1 MTKWHG
7 IVVAFLMA
15 GGYTYAQSNTGI
27 KGGINFSTI
36 NSNSNFKTGL
46 HVGLLWHTHLGANF
60 ALQPE
65 VVYSM
70 QGVKLSNESK
80 LNLGYINTPF
90 LVQLQFGGGF
100 RLEAGPQ
107 LGFLVTAKTQSGN
120 ILENVRGN
128 YKTIDAGLSVGF
140 GFLGSSGFGFDARY
154 NYGLSD
160 ITKSSGDTYN
170 RVFQAGL
177 FYQFRH

>member
-1 MTKWHG
+1 MSKWHG
-7 IVVAFLMA
+7 VMVVFLITGA
-15 GGYTYAQSNTGI
+15 SAYGQVNTGI
-27 KGGINFSTI
+27 KGGINISTF

-46 HVGLLWHTHLGANF
+46 HVGFLWHSHLGANF

-70 QGVKLSNESK
+70 QGVKLSDESK
-80 LNLGYINTPF
+80 LNLGYINTPI

-107 LGFLVTAKTQSGN
+107 LGFLATARTQSGN
-120 ILENVRGN
+120 NLENVRGN
-128 YKTIDAGLSVGF
+128 YKTIDAGLAV
-140 GFLGSSGFGFDARY
+140 GFGFDARY

-160 ITKSSGDTYN
+160 ITKSSDNTYN
-170 RVFQAGL
+170 RVFQVGL
-177 FYQFRH
+177 FYQFSH